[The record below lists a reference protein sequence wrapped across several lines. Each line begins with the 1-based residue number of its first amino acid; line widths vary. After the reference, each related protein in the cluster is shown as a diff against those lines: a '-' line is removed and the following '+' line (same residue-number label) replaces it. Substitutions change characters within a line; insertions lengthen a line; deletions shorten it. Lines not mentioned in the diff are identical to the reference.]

1 VASAADS
8 LTRRGG
14 EARASNPQ
22 MNAVMQATESEPAV
36 DFEEQLRRGPR
47 PPRVP
52 NKAGLNRFAWDLR
65 EPDAVRFEGMI
76 LWAGATAG
84 PVVPPGTYTVRMTVA
99 GQPAQTQTF
108 GVRNDPRSKAT
119 PADVEETVALQ
130 RRVLARVSE
139 ANTAVRTARNLR
151 AQVAA
156 RRLQVPEAGRAA
168 FDSMAGRL
176 LAPVAA
182 AEEEIY
188 QVRNQS
194 SQDPLNFPI
203 KLNNK
208 LAALAGVVA
217 SADPRPTRQSY
228 VVFDTLS
235 RALGVQLAA
244 MKRAMDAGLPVLNA
258 RLAELKLAPVVPS
271 DAEIRAPGAARVA
284 AAGGDEETEEEGERR
299 RW

>member
-1 VASAADS
+1 
-8 LTRRGG
+8 
-14 EARASNPQ
+14 
-22 MNAVMQATESEPAV
+22 
-36 DFEEQLRRGPR
+36 
-47 PPRVP
+47 
-52 NKAGLNRFAWDLR
+52 
-65 EPDAVRFEGMI
+65 
-76 LWAGATAG
+76 
-84 PVVPPGTYTVRMTVA
+84 MTVA

-108 GVRNDPRSKAT
+108 AVRNDPRSKAT
-119 PADVEETVALQ
+119 AADVEETVALQ

-139 ANTAVRTARNLR
+139 ANRAVRTARNLR

-156 RRLQVPEAGRAA
+156 RRAQLPEAQRAA
-168 FDSMAGRL
+168 FDTLARTL

-194 SQDPLNFPI
+194 SQDPLNYPI

-208 LAALAGVVA
+208 LAALAGVVG

-228 VVFDTLS
+228 AAFDTLS
-235 RALGVQLAA
+235 RALDVQLGA
-244 MKRAMDAGLPVLNA
+244 MRRALGERLPALNA

-271 DAEIRAPGAARVA
+271 DAEVRAPGAARVA
-284 AAGGDEETEEEGERR
+284 AAGGDEDDDAEGAERR

>member
-1 VASAADS
+1 
-8 LTRRGG
+8 
-14 EARASNPQ
+14 
-22 MNAVMQATESEPAV
+22 
-36 DFEEQLRRGPR
+36 
-47 PPRVP
+47 
-52 NKAGLNRFAWDLR
+52 
-65 EPDAVRFEGMI
+65 
-76 LWAGATAG
+76 
-84 PVVPPGTYTVRMTVA
+84 MTVA
-99 GQPAQTQTF
+99 GQPAQAQTF
-108 GVRNDPRSKAT
+108 AVRHDPRSKAT
-119 PADVEETVALQ
+119 PADVAETVALQ

-156 RRLQVPEAGRAA
+156 RRQQVPAAQQAA
-168 FDSMAGRL
+168 FDSAARAL

-194 SQDPLNFPI
+194 SQDPLNYPI

-228 VVFDTLS
+228 AAFDTLS
-235 RALGVQLAA
+235 RALDVQLAA
-244 MKRAMDAGLPVLNA
+244 MRRAMDTRLPALNA
-258 RLAELKLAPVVPS
+258 RLSELKLAPVVPS
-271 DAEIRAPGAARVA
+271 DAEIRAPAAARVA
-284 AAGGDEETEEEGERR
+284 NAGDDEESTEGGERR